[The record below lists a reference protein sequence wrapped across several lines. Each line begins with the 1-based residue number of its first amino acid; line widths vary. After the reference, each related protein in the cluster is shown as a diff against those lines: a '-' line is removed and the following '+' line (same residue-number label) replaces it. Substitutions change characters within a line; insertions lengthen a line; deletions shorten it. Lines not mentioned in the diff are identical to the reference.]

1 MRQEEIE
8 KLGVG
13 FVKLELVPRGKGTLL
28 VRAPQLFHSM
38 KPGGEVEMTIEL
50 VNEGSRRLDNID
62 IKVDQPVNWQKV
74 IQPAIVPVLEIG
86 AEQRVTLRFIPP
98 ANIETGRYDMRIRT
112 SGMSDNQP
120 VNGEDKSV
128 TVEVQAEANII
139 GTIVII
145 LLIVGLVGGIV
156 VFGIKLSRK

>member
-1 MRQEEIE
+1 
-8 KLGVG
+8 
-13 FVKLELVPRGKGTLL
+13 
-28 VRAPQLFHSM
+28 
-38 KPGGEVEMTIEL
+38 